1 MKKIITLT
9 LFLTLG
15 LTASAQ
21 GGYYFGVKGGL
32 LVGFQN
38 WNGFEQ
44 DPLLKYCGDLFIESR
59 SASNEFAVFAQL
71 GYHVKGSAIRNR
83 LYVNPFSGGYTRPPA
98 REFLF
103 QNAVLG
109 AGMKQKFDFGVSS
122 KFFYMLGIRLD
133 YTIDTNLDI
142 YTDFNT
148 LNPAYAIY
156 PFDDPTF
163 IRDINY
169 GLIAGGGLEF
179 EISDYFGLML
189 EFTYNPDFSNQYMQP
204 SIPNVT
210 DPYTGES
217 RTISERKIRNQTF
230 EVTLGL
236 RFLREVIYVD

>member
-9 LFLTLG
+9 LLLTIG
-15 LTASAQ
+15 LTAFAQ

-59 SASNEFAVFAQL
+59 SASNEFAVFAQV

-83 LYVNPFSGGYTRPPA
+83 LYINPFTGGYTRPPA

-163 IRDINY
+163 IRNINY

-189 EFTYNPDFSNQYMQP
+189 EITYNPDFSNQYMQP

-230 EVTLGL
+230 EITLGL